1 MFESK
6 SVLEQ
11 SKINLKHLQFI
22 NQYEPTGEMP
32 SPGGKHQKRTAPEEA
47 SGPAPDV
54 PASVVPAP
62 QGGRDD

>member
-22 NQYEPTGEMP
+22 NQYEPTGERL
-32 SPGGKHQKRTAPEEA
+32 SPGVKHQKRTAPEEA

-54 PASVVPAP
+54 PASVLPAP
-62 QGGRDD
+62 GGPG